1 MKAEPLIVG
10 VLGTATLGMLL
21 VAAMSMAAAE
31 EQFEE
36 TGGLEPDDETLE
48 RVTMR
53 GKPRAEP
60 GEFFDWDE
68 VTRTSHGPNPMPD
81 DAKLRFEVLHDEIL
95 DPLRRHLKRPV
106 NISSGFR
113 SPAVNKAV
121 GGSETS
127 RHLTGEAV
135 DIKVDGVSPEAV
147 AATIVALGLPYDQ
160 VIWYDSWVHVGIR
173 VVEGNRG
180 ETMFSP
186 SAKTYI
192 DRVPRR
198 QLAVA

>member
-1 MKAEPLIVG
+1 MKAAPLIVG
-10 VLGTATLGMLL
+10 GLGVATLGMLL
-21 VAAMSMAAAE
+21 VAAMSMAE
-31 EQFEE
+31 EDQFEE

-48 RVTMR
+48 PVIMS
-53 GKPRAEP
+53 GKPRSRP
-60 GEFFDWDE
+60 GEFFSWDE
-68 VTRTSHGPNPMPD
+68 VTRTSRGPNPMPD

-121 GGSETS
+121 GGSKTS

-135 DIKVDGVSPEAV
+135 DIKVNGVSPEAV

-198 QLAVA
+198 ELAVV